1 MELENL
7 KKEYEKMQQ
16 IYGDKALKS
25 INFGGCIENPD
36 ICFVFMNPT
45 SKNIASN
52 PLWSGIRAPWIGTK
66 NIWDLFVATNL
77 FDINIYNEI
86 KSKKANEWNK
96 EFADKVY
103 DEVKKNKLFITNLGK
118 CTQVDARPIQNSIYE
133 KYLSLLEREIEIVD
147 PKVIVLFGNQ
157 VSTVF
162 LKEKISV
169 SQCRKREFIKNING
183 KEYKCYTI
191 FYPIGNGRFN
201 INKSIEDILWIKEN
215 VFNLSN
221 KFIL

>member
-25 INFGGCIENPD
+25 INFGGCTENPD

-52 PLWSGIRAPWIGTK
+52 PLWNGIRAPWIGTK

-118 CTQVDARPIQNSIYE
+118 CTQVDARPIQNSVYE

-169 SQCRKREFIKNING
+169 SQCRKIEFIKNING
-183 KEYKCYTI
+183 KEYKCYAI

-215 VFNLSN
+215 VLN
-221 KFIL
+221 KEVIKC

>member
-1 MELENL
+1 MKLENL

-25 INFGGCIENPD
+25 INFGGCTENPD

-52 PLWSGIRAPWIGTK
+52 PLWNGIRAPWIGTK

-103 DEVKKNKLFITNLGK
+103 NEVKKNKLFITNLGK
-118 CTQVDARPIQNSIYE
+118 CTQVDARPIQNSVYE

-169 SQCRKREFIKNING
+169 SQCRKIEFIKNING
-183 KEYKCYTI
+183 KEYKCYAI

-215 VFNLSN
+215 VLN
-221 KFIL
+221 KEVIKC